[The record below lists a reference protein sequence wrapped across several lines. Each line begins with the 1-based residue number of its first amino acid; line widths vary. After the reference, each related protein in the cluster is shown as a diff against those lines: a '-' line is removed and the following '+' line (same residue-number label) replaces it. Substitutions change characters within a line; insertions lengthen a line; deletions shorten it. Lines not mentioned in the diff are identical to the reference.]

1 MCYTKRMEK
10 RVIAFDIGNKRIG
23 VAISDP
29 FGEYAMPCE
38 TYHRTKSFW
47 TDVEAI
53 ASIAK
58 QRGAQVIVC
67 GMPVNFDGSESVQ
80 TVKTAE
86 FIEALKEKTSLPIV
100 LEDERFTTMQAREV
114 QIQGGIK
121 RDDRK
126 KSIDS
131 IAASYILDGYL
142 SREQQR
148 RRAEA
153 ERQKYAWKIIS
164 KRRALTMDKE
174 MMNEEYED
182 LNIIELEDGEGN
194 VEKFAH
200 IATIEYKGKMYCCFQ
215 FAEPEDEDEE
225 EEIIIFRLQGE
236 GDDARLFEIEDEAEL
251 DEVFAEFCAQ
261 YEQYENAED
270 AKKLDS

>member
-1 MCYTKRMEK
+1 MEK
-10 RVIAFDIGNKRIG
+10 RVIAFDIGSKRIG

-53 ASIAK
+53 ARIAK
-58 QRGAQVIVC
+58 DRGVGVIVC
-67 GMPVNFDGSESVQ
+67 GMPVNFDGSESIQ
-80 TVKTAE
+80 TVKTRE
-86 FIEALKEKTSLPIV
+86 FVEALKEKTDLPIE

-114 QIQGGIK
+114 QIEGGVR

-142 SREQQR
+142 ARQKQRRLEAQRQREQ
-148 RRAEA
+148 EA
-153 ERQKYAWKIIS
+153 TAWKIKS
-164 KRRALTMDKE
+164 TRRNFTMAYDELTE
-174 MMNEEYED
+174 EEYEEA
-182 LNIIELEDGEGN
+182 NIIELEDVDGN

-200 IATIEYKGKMYCCFQ
+200 IATIEYKGQFYCCFQ
-215 FAEPEDEDEE
+215 FAEPETEDEE
-225 EEIIIFRLQGE
+225 DEIIIFRLVGE
-236 GDDARLFEIEDEAEL
+236 GENAQLFEIEDEAEL

-261 YEQYENAED
+261 YEQYENAQD
-270 AKKLDS
+270 AMSLDE